1 MTYVLVEQP
10 RPHVA
15 LIRLNR
21 PERMNA
27 MSFDT
32 VGPLYEAL
40 DGSAA
45 DNETWAVVLTGAGR
59 GFCSGL
65 DLEDHGVPPGCDGL
79 PMSRIA
85 IRAMEFMSNIVPAMR
100 AMPQPI
106 IAAVNGPAYG
116 GGMCLMLGADIRLAA
131 RVGALLQRRDHQRT
145 HRNRARGELAAAA
158 AGRRGTRL
166 GRHPDGP
173 RGGCGEAERIGMVSR
188 VLPDDALLDAA
199 LALAEQLCAWSP
211 HGVAMT
217 KKVLWSNLETG
228 SLEAAIDLE
237 NRNQLLVRLTT
248 RTSQEAITARRQKR
262 RRASRTEMLR
272 ILVLLRVRLPVR
284 VRGGRI
290 P

>member
-1 MTYVLVEQP
+1 MAFVEIDRP
-10 RPHVA
+10 RPHVGR
-15 LIRLNR
+15 ITLNR

-40 DGSAA
+40 QTLAV
-45 DNETWAVVLTGAGR
+45 DNDTWVVVLTGAGR

-65 DLEDHGVPPGCDGL
+65 DLEDHGMPPDCDGL

-100 AMPQPI
+100 AIPQPI

-131 RVGALLQRRDHQRT
+131 RSARFRSAGVTNGLTGTELGVSWLLPRLIGAAHAWDVILT
-145 HRNRARGELAAAA
+145 
-158 AGRRGTRL
+158 GREVDA
-166 GRHPDGP
+166 P
-173 RGGCGEAERIGMVSR
+173 EAERLGMVSR
-188 VLPDDALLDAA
+188 VVDDDALLDAA
-199 LALAEQLCAWSP
+199 LTLAEQMCGWSP
-211 HGVAMT
+211 HGIAMT
-217 KKVLWSNLETG
+217 KKVLWSNLEGG

-248 RTSQEAITARRQKR
+248 QNLQEAISARRQKR
-262 RRASRTEMLR
+262 TPRFED
-272 ILVLLRVRLPVR
+272 
-284 VRGGRI
+284 
-290 P
+290 

>member
-1 MTYVLVEQP
+1 MPSVDLTSPLPSRDGSGMSFVVVDQP
-10 RPHVA
+10 RPHVSR
-15 LIRLNR
+15 ITLNR

-40 DGSAA
+40 DAVA
-45 DNETWAVVLTGAGR
+45 VDNDTWVVVLTGAGR

-65 DLEDHGVPPGCDGL
+65 DLEDHGMPPDCDGL

-100 AMPQPI
+100 AIPQPI

-116 GGMCLMLGADIRLAA
+116 GGMCLMLGADIRLAGASA
-131 RVGALLQRRDHQRT
+131 RFRSAGVTNGLTGTELGVSWILPRLVGAA
-145 HRNRARGELAAAA
+145 RAWDVILS
-158 AGRRGTRL
+158 GREV
-166 GRHPDGP
+166 DAV
-173 RGGCGEAERIGMVSR
+173 EAERIGMVSR
-188 VLPDDALLDAA
+188 VYPDDALLAAA
-199 LALAEQLCAWSP
+199 LELAEQICGWSP

-248 RTSQEAITARRQKR
+248 QNLQEAISARKQKR
-262 RRASRTEMLR
+262 R
-272 ILVLLRVRLPVR
+272 PVFED
-284 VRGGRI
+284 
-290 P
+290 